1 MLWFRAHMKLG
12 SRLALFALAI
22 QLVLTFGHV
31 HGISAGAA
39 ESALSAHAHHAQNTA
54 GPGNGSNGSSD
65 YDCPICAL
73 IQLASTSTVSAP
85 PALPL
90 PATFIVLRL
99 QPPEQLEWAASPYVP
114 FQARGPPSI

>member
-1 MLWFRAHMKLG
+1 MKSG

-31 HGISAGAA
+31 HGISAGTA
-39 ESALSAHAHHAQNTA
+39 ESALSALTHQAQNSA
-54 GPGNGSNGSSD
+54 NPGNSSNGSSD

-73 IQLASTSTVSAP
+73 IQLASTSAVSAP
-85 PALPL
+85 PALPI
-90 PATFIVLRL
+90 PATFVVLRL
-99 QPPEQLEWAASPYVP
+99 QAPEQLEWAASPYVP

>member
-1 MLWFRAHMKLG
+1 LKLG

-22 QLVLTFGHV
+22 QLVLTFGHIHRV
-31 HGISAGAA
+31 SAGVA
-39 ESALSAHAHHAQNTA
+39 EAALSALTHQANNSANPDNRSGNT
-54 GPGNGSNGSSD
+54 SD

-73 IQLASTSTVSAP
+73 IQLASTSAVSVP
-85 PALPL
+85 PALPV

-99 QPPEQLEWAASPYVP
+99 ATPEQPEWAASPHFS